1 MHKNILLFAFL
12 LTSFFAQATGGRF
25 EFTPEAR
32 SAYDKVTSLRL
43 TEARK
48 ELANIMA
55 NDPDNLIAYHIENY
69 IDLFT
74 IFINEDEQE
83 FDRLE
88 KNKDR
93 RLAKIKSGDKN
104 SPYYLYT
111 QAEIKLQWALVRL
124 KFGEYFTALME
135 IKSAYKQ
142 LEKNEEKFPAFVP
155 NKKSLSIMH
164 AMIGTVPDNYRWGV
178 KFLSGMDGTIDQ
190 GLREMKE
197 VLEYARNNDFI
208 FEQEAMVMHAFLM
221 LHLNNKDAEAWNLI
235 SESKLNPK
243 ESSLACFALANL
255 AMRTGRNDEAIR
267 ILQQRPTSAD
277 YHPFHYLDYMLG
289 LAKLYRLDDD
299 ADVFIQK
306 FLNNFRGKNYIKEAY
321 QKLAWNEIIHD
332 NPEAYHK
339 YMKAC
344 QAKGHDTVES
354 DKTANK
360 EAKLGVAPNKILL
373 KARLL
378 FDGGY
383 YQKAYDL
390 LQPLSNDNF
399 STIKTKLE
407 HHYRLGRITH
417 KMKRYDEAIKYYQTT
432 IDRGSDQ
439 SYFYACNSALQLG
452 KLHEALEQWGT
463 AKEFY
468 KKCLSLKP
476 DEYKNGLHQQAKA
489 GLNRLRK
496 R

>member
-1 MHKNILLFAFL
+1 MHRIILLFTFL
-12 LTSFFAQATGGRF
+12 FISLVVQATGGRF
-25 EFTPEAR
+25 EFTPAAR
-32 SAYDKVTSLRL
+32 AAYDKVTSLRL
-43 TEARK
+43 EEARA
-48 ELANIMA
+48 ELELIKT
-55 NDPDNLIAYHIENY
+55 NDPENLIAYHIENY

-88 KNKDR
+88 KNKSR
-93 RLAKIKSGDKN
+93 RLDKIRSGDKN

-124 KFGEYFTALME
+124 KFGEYITALME

-142 LEKNEEKFPAFVP
+142 LEKNEKKFPAFVP

-178 KFLSGMDGTIDQ
+178 KFLSGMDGTIEQ
-190 GLREMKE
+190 GLGEMKE
-197 VLEYARNNDFI
+197 VLEYASNNDFI

-235 SESKLNPK
+235 SESKLNPQ

-267 ILQQRPTSAD
+267 ILEQRPKNAA

-289 LAKLYRLDDD
+289 LAKLHRLDSD
-299 ADVFIQK
+299 ADVYIQK

-321 QKLAWNEIIHD
+321 QKLAWNEIVRD

-344 QAKGHDTVES
+344 KANGHTTVES

-390 LQPLSNDNF
+390 LQPLSNDDF
-399 STIKTKLE
+399 TSIKTKLE

-417 KMKRYDEAIKYYQTT
+417 NMKRHDEAIKYYSTT
-432 IDRGSDQ
+432 IDKGARQ

-452 KLHEALEQWGT
+452 KMYEGLEQYSA
-463 AKEFY
+463 AKKFY
-468 KKCLSLKP
+468 KKCLSLSP

-496 R
+496 K